1 MSEIKDSGARTEYST
16 GAVRDIKD
24 NVGRCDLLPLDV
36 IGPLLGFEN
45 RKVICNIGEFM
56 KSGKVEYLYS
66 AIEAFAIRRAVSV
79 PVLLLDVSMHY
90 KKGAEKYQP
99 YNWQKG
105 IPLHSYIDSAVR
117 HFLKMVDKWDDEPHA
132 DAFVWNIL
140 GAIWTMENKADTE
153 LIDIPFDLLG
163 GVVANE
169 VHACSA

>member
-66 AIEAFAIRRAVSV
+66 AIDAFAIRRAVSV